1 MKKVFLTVLA
11 VALVAVTAV
20 QAQKVNKSA
29 LVSKIEKS
37 DADIADAKKGAKAA
51 TWINRGKAFY
61 EAAIEPTKN
70 LFVNMDAAMLKLAVG
85 EPASTES
92 VTLVNVPYE
101 AWVYP
106 WFTAYIKDGK
116 IATWSQTQWVIEDAP
131 AKAIEAYNKAYEMDP
146 KTADK
151 VKAWKQTQTVYDGAI
166 EKALESYDK
175 ACEIDPKSAS
185 KVKDGLQQ
193 ISDFC
198 SQVGNTGIDT
208 GNYADAADAYALAFE
223 AQSSPAHG
231 NPEPA
236 LLYYAGYLRTVDGAA
251 NPASFVIGA
260 DYLNKALELGYNDEE
275 GNIYYY
281 LFHCYYGQKD
291 ADKAN
296 VLKAKDAL
304 VAGIKKFPKNERIL
318 DGLVQL
324 YTNPEDSVGDPA
336 DLVALIDA
344 AIESNPENVDL
355 WFGRG
360 RIFFALKQYDESIA
374 SFRKVVELK
383 PDLFEGNYY
392 LGVFYT
398 IKADEMN
405 KVMNEKQYSSQAA
418 YDADLKAANA
428 VYMEAIPWFEKAHE
442 LKADDFNTLDMLKQ
456 LCFRLRDEPG
466 IQEKYDKYFPLW
478 KAAKGE

>member
-61 EAAIEPTKN
+61 EAAIEPTKS

-131 AKAIEAYNKAYEMDP
+131 AKAIEAYNKAYEMAP

-151 VKAWKQTQTVYDGAI
+151 VK
-166 EKALESYDK
+166 E
-175 ACEIDPKSAS
+175 
-185 KVKDGLQQ
+185 GLKQ

-251 NPASFVIGA
+251 NPASYVIGA
-260 DYLNKALELGYNDEE
+260 DYLNKALDLGYNDEE

-281 LFHCYYGQKD
+281 LFHDYYGQKEQNPE
-291 ADKAN
+291 N
-296 VLKAKDAL
+296 VLKAKAVL
-304 VAGIKKFPKNERIL
+304 LEGIAKFPRNEKIL
-318 DGLVQL
+318 EGLMSL
-324 YTNPEDSVGDPA
+324 YTAEEGVGDPA
-336 DLVALIDA
+336 DLITLIDE
-344 AIESNPENVDL
+344 AIAREPQNSDL
-355 WFGRG
+355 WFGRA
-360 RIFFALKQYDESIA
+360 RIFIALKSYDEAIEA
-374 SFRKVVELK
+374 LTKVVELN
-383 PDLFEGNYY
+383 PDAFDSNFY
-392 LGVFYT
+392 LGYFITVKGDNFNT
-398 IKADEMN
+398 EM
-405 KVMNEKQYSSQAA
+405 SSKS
-418 YDADLKAANA
+418 YNSYEESNADLKKRNEIYAQA
-428 VYMEAIPWFEKAHE
+428 VPYLEKANKLNPADLNTVE
-442 LKADDFNTLDMLKQ
+442 LLKQ
-456 LCFRLRDEPG
+456 ISFTLRDDPEFE
-466 IQEKYDKYFPLW
+466 EKYVIYNKMYKDMQ
-478 KAAKGE
+478 GQE

>member
-151 VKAWKQTQTVYDGAI
+151 VK
-166 EKALESYDK
+166 E
-175 ACEIDPKSAS
+175 
-185 KVKDGLQQ
+185 GLKQ

-251 NPASFVIGA
+251 NPASYVIGA
-260 DYLNKALELGYNDEE
+260 DYLNKALDLGYNDEE

-405 KVMNEKQYSSQAA
+405 KVMNEKQYSSQTA
-418 YDADLKAANA
+418 YDTDLKEVNA
-428 VYMEAIPWFEKAHE
+428 VYMEAVPWFEKAYE
-442 LKADDFNTLDMLKQ
+442 MKKDDVNTLDFLKSI
-456 LCFRLRDEPG
+456 CFRLRDEEG
-466 IQEKYDKYFPLW
+466 MMDKYNKYNTLL
-478 KAAKGE
+478 KEAKGEE

>member
-146 KTADK
+146 KTAEK
-151 VKAWKQTQTVYDGAI
+151 VK
-166 EKALESYDK
+166 E
-175 ACEIDPKSAS
+175 
-185 KVKDGLQQ
+185 GLKQ

-251 NPASFVIGA
+251 NPASYVIGA
-260 DYLNKALELGYNDEE
+260 DYLNKALDLGYNDEE

-405 KVMNEKQYSSQAA
+405 KVMNEKQYSSQTA
-418 YDADLKAANA
+418 YDTDLKEVNA
-428 VYMEAIPWFEKAHE
+428 VYMDAVPWFEKAYE
-442 LKADDFNTLDMLKQ
+442 LKKDDVNTLDFLKSI
-456 LCFRLRDEPG
+456 CFRLRDEEG
-466 IQEKYDKYFPLW
+466 MMDKYNKYNTLL
-478 KAAKGE
+478 KEAKGEE

>member
-146 KTADK
+146 KTAEK
-151 VKAWKQTQTVYDGAI
+151 VK
-166 EKALESYDK
+166 E
-175 ACEIDPKSAS
+175 
-185 KVKDGLQQ
+185 GLKQ

-251 NPASFVIGA
+251 NPASYVIGA
-260 DYLNKALELGYNDEE
+260 DYLNKALDLGYNDEE

-324 YTNPEDSVGDPA
+324 YTNPEDSVGDRRLGGA
-336 DLVALIDA
+336 DRRGYREQSGECGPLVRPRPYLLRAEAVRRKHRIV
-344 AIESNPENVDL
+344 PE
-355 WFGRG
+355 GRRTETRPLRRQLLSG
-360 RIFFALKQYDESIA
+360 RVLHDQG
-374 SFRKVVELK
+374 R
-383 PDLFEGNYY
+383 
-392 LGVFYT
+392 
-398 IKADEMN
+398 
-405 KVMNEKQYSSQAA
+405 
-418 YDADLKAANA
+418 
-428 VYMEAIPWFEKAHE
+428 
-442 LKADDFNTLDMLKQ
+442 
-456 LCFRLRDEPG
+456 RDEQG
-466 IQEKYDKYFPLW
+466 DERE
-478 KAAKGE
+478 AV

>member
-151 VKAWKQTQTVYDGAI
+151 VK
-166 EKALESYDK
+166 E
-175 ACEIDPKSAS
+175 
-185 KVKDGLQQ
+185 GLKQ

-251 NPASFVIGA
+251 NPASYVIGA
-260 DYLNKALELGYNDEE
+260 DYLNKALDLGYNDEE

-318 DGLVQL
+318 GGLVQL

-405 KVMNEKQYSSQAA
+405 KVMNEKQYSSQTA
-418 YDADLKAANA
+418 YDTDLKEVNA
-428 VYMEAIPWFEKAHE
+428 VYMEAVPWFEKAYE
-442 LKADDFNTLDMLKQ
+442 LKKDDVNTLDFLKSI
-456 LCFRLRDEPG
+456 CFRLRDEEG
-466 IQEKYDKYFPLW
+466 MMDKYNKYNTLL
-478 KAAKGE
+478 KEAKGEE

>member
-11 VALVAVTAV
+11 VMLVAVTAV

-61 EAAIEPTKN
+61 EAAIEPTKS

-131 AKAIEAYNKAYEMDP
+131 AKAIEAYNKAYEMAP

-151 VKAWKQTQTVYDGAI
+151 VK
-166 EKALESYDK
+166 E
-175 ACEIDPKSAS
+175 
-185 KVKDGLQQ
+185 GLKQ

-251 NPASFVIGA
+251 NPASYVIGA
-260 DYLNKALELGYNDEE
+260 DYLNKALDLGYNDEE

-374 SFRKVVELK
+374 SFQKVVELK
-383 PDLFEGNYY
+383 PELFEGNYY

-405 KVMNEKQYSSQAA
+405 KVMNEKQYSSQTA
-418 YDADLKAANA
+418 YDTDLKEVNA
-428 VYMEAIPWFEKAHE
+428 VYMDAVPWFEKAYE
-442 LKADDFNTLDMLKQ
+442 LKKDDVNTLDFLKSI
-456 LCFRLRDEPG
+456 CFRLRDEEG
-466 IQEKYDKYFPLW
+466 MMDKYNKYNTLL
-478 KAAKGE
+478 KEAKGEE

>member
-151 VKAWKQTQTVYDGAI
+151 VK
-166 EKALESYDK
+166 E
-175 ACEIDPKSAS
+175 
-185 KVKDGLQQ
+185 GLKQ

-236 LLYYAGYLRTVDGAA
+236 LLYYAGYLRTMDGAA
-251 NPASFVIGA
+251 NPASYVIGA
-260 DYLNKALELGYNDEE
+260 DYLNKALDLGYNDEE

-318 DGLVQL
+318 NGLVQL

-405 KVMNEKQYSSQAA
+405 KVMNEKQYSSQTA
-418 YDADLKAANA
+418 YDTDLKEVNA
-428 VYMEAIPWFEKAHE
+428 VYMEAVPWFEKAYE
-442 LKADDFNTLDMLKQ
+442 MKKDDVNTLDFLKSI
-456 LCFRLRDEPG
+456 CFRLRDEEG
-466 IQEKYDKYFPLW
+466 MMDKYNKYNTLL
-478 KAAKGE
+478 KEAKGEE

>member
-1 MKKVFLTVLA
+1 MSMITVQKMRLYGLGIAFACFAWVGATAQTPYGWRGPERSGTYPETGLLKEWPAGGPELLWETMDAGKGYSSPVIVGDRLYLTGMNEDETQEIFSAYTLDGKKVYE
-11 VALVAVTAV
+11 VAY
-20 QAQKVNKSA
+20 SA
-29 LVSKIEKS
+29 PWGDTYPETRTTPAI
-37 DADIADAKKGAKAA
+37 DGDKAYV
-51 TWINRGKAFY
+51 ISGS
-61 EAAIEPTKN
+61 
-70 LFVNMDAAMLKLAVG
+70 G
-85 EPASTES
+85 EI
-92 VTLVNVPYE
+92 VCLD
-101 AWVYP
+101 
-106 WFTAYIKDGK
+106 IKDGK

-151 VKAWKQTQTVYDGAI
+151 VK
-166 EKALESYDK
+166 E
-175 ACEIDPKSAS
+175 
-185 KVKDGLQQ
+185 GLKQ

-251 NPASFVIGA
+251 NPASYVIGA
-260 DYLNKALELGYNDEE
+260 DYLNKALDLGYNDEE

-374 SFRKVVELK
+374 SFQKVVELK
-383 PDLFEGNYY
+383 PELFEGNYY

>member
-11 VALVAVTAV
+11 VMLVAVPAV

-151 VKAWKQTQTVYDGAI
+151 VK
-166 EKALESYDK
+166 E
-175 ACEIDPKSAS
+175 
-185 KVKDGLQQ
+185 GLKQ

-251 NPASFVIGA
+251 NPASYVIGA
-260 DYLNKALELGYNDEE
+260 DYLNKALDLGYNDEE

-360 RIFFALKQYDESIA
+360 RIFYALKDYDQSIES
-374 SFRKVVELK
+374 FKKVVELK

-398 IKADEMN
+398 IKGDALN
-405 KVMNEKQYSSQAA
+405 KEMNEKQYSSQAV
-418 YDADLKAANA
+418 YDADLKVVNDVYKDA
-428 VYMEAIPWFEKAHE
+428 VPWFEKAHQIKPDDVDTLE
-442 LKADDFNTLDMLKQ
+442 FLKSI
-456 LCFRLRDEPG
+456 CFRLRDEAG
-466 IQEKYDKYFPLW
+466 IMEKYNTYNALYKQV
-478 KAAKGE
+478 KGIE

>member
-92 VTLVNVPYE
+92 ATLVNVPYE

-151 VKAWKQTQTVYDGAI
+151 VK
-166 EKALESYDK
+166 E
-175 ACEIDPKSAS
+175 
-185 KVKDGLQQ
+185 GLKQ

-198 SQVGNTGIDT
+198 SQVGNVGIDS
-208 GNYADAADAYALAFE
+208 GNYVEAADAYVTAFE
-223 AQSSPAHG
+223 AQSSPAY
-231 NPEPA
+231 EKADPA

>member
-61 EAAIEPTKN
+61 EAAIEPTKS

-131 AKAIEAYNKAYEMDP
+131 AKAIEAYNKAYEMAP

-151 VKAWKQTQTVYDGAI
+151 VK
-166 EKALESYDK
+166 E
-175 ACEIDPKSAS
+175 
-185 KVKDGLQQ
+185 GLKQ

-251 NPASFVIGA
+251 NPASYVIGA
-260 DYLNKALELGYNDEE
+260 DYLNKALDLGYNDEE

-405 KVMNEKQYSSQAA
+405 KVMNEKQYSSQTA
-418 YDADLKAANA
+418 YDTDLKEVNA
-428 VYMEAIPWFEKAHE
+428 VYMDAVPWFEKAYE
-442 LKADDFNTLDMLKQ
+442 LKKDDVNTLDFLKSI
-456 LCFRLRDEPG
+456 CFRLRDEEG
-466 IQEKYDKYFPLW
+466 MMDKYNKYNTLL
-478 KAAKGE
+478 KEAKGEE